1 MQLLL
6 DHLKIPRLH
15 DNPIL
20 IIGNSAN
27 ALFKELNLNEFKETQ
42 FIFIQF
48 SDDYP
53 YHQSDFKDHPNK
65 VNLDLNFLKDGEYN
79 KERLAVQIQR
89 FFETNNSIWSL
100 AKINVVLS
108 LDELISQAFIDVL
121 ITAQQNQCVDI
132 NLYVR
137 KPLLAFQNVLLEI
150 ENYLQKCL
158 THFKSVTQ
166 ITFGEAAE
174 LYSIVKTK

>member
-6 DHLKIPRLH
+6 DHLKIPRFH

-27 ALFKELNLNEFKETQ
+27 AVFKELNLNEFKKNQ

-53 YHQSDFKDHPNK
+53 NHQSDFADHPNN
-65 VNLDLNFLKDGEYN
+65 VNLELNFLKDSEYN
-79 KERLAVQIQR
+79 KEGLTVQVQR
-89 FFETNNSIWSL
+89 FFETNDSIWSL
-100 AKINVVLS
+100 TKINVVLS
-108 LDELISQAFIDVL
+108 MEELICQAFIDAL
-121 ITAQQNQCVDI
+121 ITAQQNHPIDI
-132 NLYVR
+132 NLYIR
-137 KPLLAFQNVLLEI
+137 KPQLGFQNVLFEV

-158 THFKSVTQ
+158 NHFKSVTQ
-166 ITFGEAAE
+166 FTFGEATE
-174 LYSIVKTK
+174 LYSIVQTK